1 VAVKNACTE
10 VKRMSTKIRAQVN
23 LSKEVVI
30 QIDAVVGPRKR
41 SEFLERA
48 AVAQLRREALD
59 RWMKLGEKFKGLTL
73 DDVYYPSR
81 RELEERGG

>member
-1 VAVKNACTE
+1 
-10 VKRMSTKIRAQVN
+10 MSTKIRAQVN
-23 LSKEVVI
+23 LSQEVVR

-81 RELEERGG
+81 KDLEERGG